1 MLETKRAPGGLPIE
15 FANWALDDQLGE
27 FYRGDHD
34 PFFVV
39 FLDLSD
45 KIERQK
51 MCPDRQ
57 TDRQ

>member
-34 PFFVV
+34 PFFLV
-39 FLDLSD
+39 FRVLRPKLKTKKDA
-45 KIERQK
+45 
-51 MCPDRQ
+51 
-57 TDRQ
+57 